1 VPFLRS
7 KASTTRAPGSAFG
20 RLVGGGAEYL
30 LTRFF
35 PALGLLLSLGL
46 CAAALALYL
55 FAELAEEVAEGDA
68 RAADES
74 GLRLVNRFASPALT
88 AFMRGVTRLGSN
100 EVLIVVGAA
109 AVLAFVV
116 AGWRRAAGA
125 LAVTMAGATLLNFL
139 LKLAFRRA
147 RPAPFFDATP
157 PESYS
162 FPSGHALLSFC
173 LYGVLAATLA
183 ARLTGRAARALV
195 WAAAA
200 VLVGLIGLSR
210 LYLGVHYP
218 SDVLAGYAAAFVWV
232 MAVASADR
240 LMQSRLPSA

>member
-1 VPFLRS
+1 MD
-7 KASTTRAPGSAFG
+7 
-20 RLVGGGAEYL
+20 YL
-30 LTRFF
+30 LTRVL

-46 CAAALALYL
+46 VAAAGALYL

-68 RAADES
+68 RASDES
-74 GLRLVNRFASPALT
+74 ALRALNRWASPPVT

-109 AVLAFVV
+109 ALVAFLF

-125 LAVTMAGATLLNFL
+125 LAVTMAGAALLNVL
-139 LKLAFRRA
+139 LKLAFRRE
-147 RPAPFFDATP
+147 RPAPFFDAAP

-173 LYGVLAATLA
+173 LYGVLAAVLA
-183 ARLTGRAARALV
+183 ARLEGRRARALV

-200 VLVGLIGLSR
+200 LLVLLVGLSR
-210 LYLGVHYP
+210 IYLGVHYP
-218 SDVLAGYAAAFVWV
+218 SDVLAGYSAAFVWV
-232 MAVASADR
+232 VAVASADR
-240 LMQSRLPSA
+240 LLQGRSRETAG